1 MKLTKLEGYMSTKPV
16 DSALPFDIV
25 GQLPEEV
32 TLNIFSRLPADAL
45 AAVNEVGWYWNQLT
59 KKEALLNQFDM
70 KTLFKRVSF
79 IDEAFWKAHLDPAKY
94 KLSFNGCCTDQSK
107 IIPKLQKCLSWPIEK
122 IKGIRPGVTQIDVP
136 QGLSIKK
143 LQKLAPRLLV
153 HISDYVIEKYGDIEV
168 DKAYTIIITDNVME
182 ETRQKTQEQQVKIIN
197 EYGGERP
204 KAIEII
210 TLLVLTCL
218 NTGKRLYGEIEVVL
232 NGYNLNAWTYT
243 RCEEQITEFQKNK
256 RVVVGHFGISGVH
269 VVINTNDQASVYG
282 LAAVLKV

>member
-1 MKLTKLEGYMSTKPV
+1 MSTKPV

-59 KKEALLNQFDM
+59 KKEALLNQLDM

-79 IDEAFWKAHLDPAKY
+79 IDEAVWKAHLLDPAKY

-122 IKGIRPGVTQIDVP
+122 IKGVRPGVTQIDVP

-143 LQKLAPRLLV
+143 LQKLAPQLFEY
-153 HISDYVIEKYGDIEV
+153 ISDQIIEKYGDIEV
-168 DKAYTIIITDNVME
+168 DKAYTIIITDNVIE

-218 NTGKRLYGEIEVVL
+218 NTGKRLYGQIEVVL
-232 NGYNLNAWTYT
+232 NGKNRKFSTYT
-243 RCEEQITEFQKNK
+243 RCEEQLIDKQELK
-256 RVVVGHFGISGVH
+256 RFVVGAFCSRGFCLYFY
-269 VVINTNDQASVYG
+269 DYDDVYSG